1 MAGHVAVVN
10 AGAWGTALA
19 VLLAR
24 ADYQVRLWCRRA
36 ELADEIRHTHH
47 NSAYLPGLELP
58 PGIMPTASPEEALD
72 SAEALLLAP
81 ISRATRDTARLLA
94 PLVRPATPV
103 LHASKGL
110 ELSSHS
116 RLSEVIAEELNRSP
130 SEIAV
135 LSGPN
140 LAQDVARG
148 LPAAAVVACANA
160 EIAAAFQ
167 ALLHGPTFRVYT
179 STDVVG
185 VELCGALKNVVAL
198 ATGASD
204 GLGLGENTRAALITR
219 SLAEIGRLVQA
230 AGGDQRTVAGLAGL
244 GDMVLTCTSEH
255 SRNHWAGQQIA
266 RGCSLNEVLASTRS
280 VIEGVPAARAAVA
293 LAERYGVDL
302 PVCTQVDQV
311 LHHGGSIEAVLV
323 RLMSREATAELN

>member
-1 MAGHVAVVN
+1 MRQVAVVN

-19 VLLAR
+19 VMLAR
-24 ADYQVRLWCRRA
+24 AGHQVHLWCRRA
-36 ELADEIRHTHH
+36 ELASDIRRTRE
-47 NSAYLPGLELP
+47 NAAYLPGVELP
-58 PGIMPTASPEEALD
+58 PQVRPTARLDEALD
-72 SAEALLLAP
+72 GTQAIILAP
-81 ISRATRDTARLLA
+81 ISRAVRETAGALA
-94 PLVRPATPV
+94 AFVDASTPV

-110 ELSSHS
+110 ELSSLR
-116 RLSEVIAEELNRSP
+116 RLSEVIADELDRSP
-130 SEIAV
+130 ADVAV

-148 LPAAAVVACANA
+148 LPAAAVVACGNA
-160 EIAAAFQ
+160 EIAAGFQ
-167 ALLHGPTFRVYT
+167 SLLHGPTFRAYT

-198 ATGASD
+198 ATGAAD

-219 SLAEIGRLVQA
+219 SLVEIGRLVQA
-230 AGGDQRTVAGLAGL
+230 AGGDLRTVAGLAGL
-244 GDMVLTCTSEH
+244 GDVVLTCTSEH

-266 RGCSLNEVLASTRS
+266 RGRTLEEVLASTRS
-280 VIEGVPAARAAVA
+280 VVEGVPAARAAVA

-311 LHHGGSIEAVLV
+311 LHHGASVEAVLG

>member
-1 MAGHVAVVN
+1 MAGQLAVVN

-24 ADYQVRLWCRRA
+24 ADFEVRLWCRRA
-36 ELADEIRHTHH
+36 ELADEIRQTRE
-47 NSAYLPGLELP
+47 NRDYLPGVQLP
-58 PGIMPTASPEEALD
+58 ARVQPAAGLYEVLD
-72 SAEALLLAP
+72 GSQAVILAP
-81 ISRATRDTARLLA
+81 ISRAVRETARSLA
-94 PLVRPATPV
+94 PFVTSSAPV

-110 ELSSHS
+110 ELSSLR
-116 RLSEVIAEELNRSP
+116 RLSEVIADELNRSA

-160 EIAAAFQ
+160 EIAARFQ

-219 SLAEIGRLVQA
+219 SLVEIGRLVQA

-244 GDMVLTCTSEH
+244 GDMVLTCTSEQ

-266 RGCSLNEVLASTRS
+266 RGRSLDEVLASTRS
-280 VIEGVPAARAAVA
+280 VVEGVPAARAAVA

-311 LHHGGSIEAVLV
+311 LHHGASVEAVLA
-323 RLMSREATAELN
+323 RLMSREATTELD